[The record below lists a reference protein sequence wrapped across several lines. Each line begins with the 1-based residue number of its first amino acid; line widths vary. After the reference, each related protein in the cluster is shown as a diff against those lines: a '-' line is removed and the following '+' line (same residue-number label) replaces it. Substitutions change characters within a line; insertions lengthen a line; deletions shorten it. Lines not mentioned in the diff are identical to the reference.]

1 MAAGII
7 LFFSLFFLLNKN
19 NHISK
24 NIALNHTELQ
34 SIKSVIN
41 INKNELAEAKS
52 VKKFEIKK
60 TNINQSEVAVISE
73 SSLIRI
79 NTLKATQLAVNNND
93 YFSEKVNPLTIDE
106 VTVTILDADNNNFD
120 MATSELLSTSNQ
132 LYLDLKKTSNKWFFS
147 G

>member
-1 MAAGII
+1 VAAGII